1 MNRERVGL
9 ITVDAS
15 VLAGLLDGTVKW
27 IIRMEPMVCP
37 SCSGSGRRGGQT
49 MQANDLE
56 SECDGCRVW
65 TDVTPEFRDPAKK
78 RMMGWVGTGGA
89 SVYVAVTGD
98 SVPVAEARGEFHLYL
113 PIPICSMTQ
122 ASADGFPYKRFVLAG
137 RQGHHSVAVGLP
149 DAGHELTMPPET
161 LGGQSMQVG
170 SWAHRVRQ

>member
-1 MNRERVGL
+1 MLDHVTRILVSD
-9 ITVDAS
+9 T

-27 IIRMEPMVCP
+27 IIRMEPMVCAL
-37 SCSGSGRRGGQT
+37 CSGSGSRGGHT

-56 SECDGCRVW
+56 TECDGCRVW

-78 RMMGWVGTGGA
+78 RIMNWVGTGGA
-89 SVYVAVTGD
+89 SVYVGCAAD
-98 SVPVAEARGEFHLYL
+98 PVPVVQARGEFRLDL

-122 ASADGFPYKRFVLAG
+122 ASADKFPYERFVLAG

-149 DAGHELTMPPET
+149 DAEHELTMPPET
-161 LGGQSMQVG
+161 LGGQSVQVG